1 MSPSSI
7 IAWLQDTSIAQF
19 LDGSRYI
26 SMTIQIFHIV
36 GFLALLAIVVAL
48 NVRVQKLAFRS
59 QPVASFVNSL
69 GRSYYLALGTALVA
83 GVMLFLPRGVSYG
96 ANGPFDLKIVLLLAA
111 IALQFVLHRRISR
124 QNDHEASGPLRA
136 GAAFTLVVW
145 FAVGG
150 AGRAIGF
157 V

>member
-1 MSPSSI
+1 MSLTNI

-19 LDGSRYI
+19 LEGSRYI

-36 GFLALLAIVVAL
+36 GFVALLAIVVAL

-69 GRSYYLALGTALVA
+69 GRSYHISLVLALVA
-83 GVMLFLPRGVSYG
+83 GVLLFLPRGVAYG

-111 IALQFVLHRRISR
+111 IALQFALHWHISR
-124 QNDHEASGPLRA
+124 QRDHEASALLRA